1 MALASVA
8 SRLPDLCLLDI
19 RMPGIDGYEVCRQL
33 KANSRTKDL
42 PVIFISA
49 LGDLED
55 RLAGFRAGG
64 IDFIS
69 KPFQRE
75 EVLSRVKTQLELHRV
90 RRALSQSNR
99 SLLQANRKLLELDR
113 LQSMFI
119 ASVSH
124 ELRTPLN
131 SIIGFSHVLLQ
142 GVTGDLNDRQN
153 DYLHRINRSGQHLLD
168 LITDIIDISKIE
180 SGRLEVDVTRFAVA
194 EVVEE
199 AVKGIRPLADDKGLS
214 LEIEIAPG
222 LHSVSDRRRLLQCL
236 LNLLSNAVKYS
247 EKGSIQCCAYAQ
259 DEQLMLRVTD
269 NGQRTTVLALQEKI
283 FPICLTP
290 LSGLRVTCG

>member
-1 MALASVA
+1 
-8 SRLPDLCLLDI
+8 
-19 RMPGIDGYEVCRQL
+19 MPGLGRGGL
-33 KANSRTKDL
+33 
-42 PVIFISA
+42 ISSVS
-49 LGDLED
+49 L
-55 RLAGFRAGG
+55 
-64 IDFIS
+64 
-69 KPFQRE
+69 FQRE

-168 LITDIIDISKIE
+168 LITDIIDIS
-180 SGRLEVDVTRFAVA
+180 R
-194 EVVEE
+194 
-199 AVKGIRPLADDKGLS
+199 
-214 LEIEIAPG
+214 
-222 LHSVSDRRRLLQCL
+222 
-236 LNLLSNAVKYS
+236 
-247 EKGSIQCCAYAQ
+247 
-259 DEQLMLRVTD
+259 
-269 NGQRTTVLALQEKI
+269 
-283 FPICLTP
+283 
-290 LSGLRVTCG
+290 